1 MEELYRRREDDEQD
15 EAAEAMAQFRARR
28 QPPRELELKLTAGE
42 VARAFAMPGNTY
54 GPILSLKEAAK
65 LAKLAPS
72 TLKRLASEGRFR
84 ESVKRGKPLRFWRDK
99 FVQELMK

>member
-1 MEELYRRREDDEQD
+1 MEELYRKREEDEQD
-15 EAAEAMAQFRARR
+15 ELAEAMAQFEARR
-28 QPPRELELKLTAGE
+28 LPPEELEIKLTAGD

-54 GPILSLKEAAK
+54 GPILSLEEAAA

-72 TLKRLASEGRFR
+72 TLKRLVSEGQFK